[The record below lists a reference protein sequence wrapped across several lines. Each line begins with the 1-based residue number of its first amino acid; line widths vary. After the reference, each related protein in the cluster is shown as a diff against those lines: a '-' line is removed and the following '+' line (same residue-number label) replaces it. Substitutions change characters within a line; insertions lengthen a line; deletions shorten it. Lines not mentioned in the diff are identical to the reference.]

1 MTCKTR
7 NDILPELRPGT
18 MKLFPD
24 NMKCL
29 ESATVLCSNRKEE
42 EQKRKEDSS
51 KPEVNFFKSP
61 HIFSGR
67 NDVTSEKVN
76 FKSDIRQK
84 PFEGN

>member
-1 MTCKTR
+1 
-7 NDILPELRPGT
+7 